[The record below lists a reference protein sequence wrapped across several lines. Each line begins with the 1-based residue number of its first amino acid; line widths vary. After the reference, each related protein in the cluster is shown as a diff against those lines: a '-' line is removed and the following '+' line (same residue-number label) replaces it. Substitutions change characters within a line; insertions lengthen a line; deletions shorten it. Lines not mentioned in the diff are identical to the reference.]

1 MEEKIIISALLSVF
15 SVMLVCGCV
24 QEIPETTTTTTFL
37 ATETTVF
44 ETTTTFPEENMN
56 NPETTTTIEE
66 PPVVEETNMTVEQT
80 PAEKRSCASACNT
93 DYKSM
98 NYSGS
103 FMCYSRQPASYC
115 PTSTALIYYLP
126 AESTTCPS
134 TQSCWCGIRQA
145 CPGRCATGK
154 CLEQ

>member
-1 MEEKIIISALLSVF
+1 MEKLMPLLTII
-15 SVMLVCGCV
+15 SVMLACGCTENSSTITTTTI
-24 QEIPETTTTTTFL
+24 EITETTIPEIITVTTTTFPIETTTTAEETTTTT
-37 ATETTVF
+37 
-44 ETTTTFPEENMN
+44 
-56 NPETTTTIEE
+56 IG
-66 PPVVEETNMTVEQT
+66 ETNMTVEQT
-80 PAEKRSCASACNT
+80 PAEKRSCASACNS

-103 FMCYSRQPASYC
+103 FMCYSKQPASYC

-134 TQSCWCGIRQA
+134 TQSCWCGIRET